1 MIDFHCHLDLYPDP
15 RAVLDGVDARGT
27 YVLAVTTTPKAW
39 RGTTRLV
46 GDRKRVRVA
55 LGLHPEVVAQRH
67 QEVALLCGLLPET
80 RYVGEIGL
88 DGSPAHRRSLE
99 LQITVFERI
108 LAECSHLGGRVI
120 SIHSRG
126 AASQVLDALE
136 RHPGA
141 GTAILHWFSGTTR
154 ELERAVSM
162 GCWFSIG
169 PAMLRSNRGRE
180 LASAMPLERV
190 LTETDAPFTRDGDSP
205 LMPWQAFD
213 CLAGLE
219 DVRGVDQLKLGKL
232 VENNLRRLVQAQPE
246 LPPERTAWNRRAAGP
261 PTSTYRA
268 PV

>member
-15 RAVLDGVDARGT
+15 RAVLDGIDARGT

-39 RGTTRLV
+39 RGTTKLI
-46 GDRKRVRVA
+46 GNRKRVRVA

-99 LQITVFERI
+99 LQATVFERI
-108 LAECSHLGGRVI
+108 LAECSRLGGRVM

-126 AASQVLDALE
+126 AASQVLDA
-136 RHPGA
+136 
-141 GTAILHWFSGTTR
+141 SGTTR
-154 ELERAVSM
+154 ELERAVSL

-180 LASAMPLERV
+180 LASAMPLDRV
-190 LTETDAPFTRDGDSP
+190 LTETDAPFTRDGDDP
-205 LMPWQAFD
+205 LMPWQAYD

-219 DVRGVDQLKLGKL
+219 EVRGIDRIELGKL
-232 VENNLRRLVQAQPE
+232 VADNLRRAVQIQPE
-246 LPPERTAWNRRAAGP
+246 LSPA
-261 PTSTYRA
+261 
-268 PV
+268 

>member
-15 RAVLDGVDARGT
+15 RAVLDGIDARGT

-39 RGTTRLV
+39 RGTTKLI

-99 LQITVFERI
+99 LQATVFERI
-108 LAECSHLGGRVI
+108 LAECSRLGGRVM

-126 AASQVLDALE
+126 AALQVLDALE

-154 ELERAVSM
+154 ELERAVSL

-190 LTETDAPFTRDGDSP
+190 LTETDAPFTRDGGEP
-205 LMPWQAFD
+205 LMPWQAYD
-213 CLAGLE
+213 CLVALE
-219 DVRGVDQLKLGKL
+219 AVRGIDRIKLGKL
-232 VENNLRRLVQAQPE
+232 VEGNLRRVVQAQP
-246 LPPERTAWNRRAAGP
+246 AVSHA
-261 PTSTYRA
+261 
-268 PV
+268 